1 MHLND
6 LLSLF
11 NCSMNQELS
20 VNRHIVCEVLIEWHA
35 EPSRSILCCQPQTMS
50 LPTLYQHYV
59 LPDIN
64 SGLDPKP
71 DGFYLNGKKISIHS
85 GALHY
90 FRVPQ
95 AYWRDR
101 LRKYRAAG
109 LNAVETYVPW
119 NLHEPLR
126 DEFDFGDGDNDFSD
140 FLDVVKFVKMAQ
152 EEDLFV
158 IVRPGPYI
166 CAEWDFGG
174 LPSWILNEKGVKV
187 RTSESKYMKR
197 VTCYFNKLLPLFADL
212 QFTKGGSIIAFQ
224 IENEY
229 GSINEDGTVPDIE
242 YLKQLKEIF
251 EKNGLV
257 EMFFTSDTP
266 SIRRDA
272 GTLPGVLQTANF
284 KVDPEKE
291 LNLLKELQPN
301 MPAMVMEYWTGAY
314 DHWLEPRDS
323 PEPFDVYV
331 DVLERILIFPSSVNF
346 YMFHGGTSF
355 GFMSGADVNKN
366 YQADVTSYDYVAP
379 LTESGDYTEKYY
391 KTKEILA
398 KYQSVTTKLPDLPT
412 VSQKAAYPTL
422 EVIGHLDFWDI
433 LDQLPADLKV
443 MLPNV
448 INMENLPIK
457 NGNGQ
462 SYGYINY
469 RKKVGLKT
477 ISTLKVS
484 GYVQDAA
491 MVLVDGE
498 LKSKPLE
505 TKEDINGFGYW
516 MKKDTELTL
525 NSDKAEEKTLDIIV
539 ENWGRVN
546 FGVLADFDQ
555 RKGLWQGP
563 VYLDGNELKDWEI
576 YALEFDS
583 KWAKSLINWKQG
595 PSIRKKG
602 PSVSRVILNLSVP
615 QDTFIDLRGWLKGIV
630 FVNGFN
636 LGRYCHLGPLRTLY
650 LPAPLLK
657 NGQNEILV
665 FEHFKPDVKVSFL
678 DHPILGNLKP

>member
-1 MHLND
+1 
-6 LLSLF
+6 
-11 NCSMNQELS
+11 
-20 VNRHIVCEVLIEWHA
+20 
-35 EPSRSILCCQPQTMS
+35 MS

-59 LPDIN
+59 SPKVN
-64 SGLDPKP
+64 SGLYAKP
-71 DGFYLNGKKISIHS
+71 DGFYLNGKKISLHS

-126 DEFDFGDGDNDFSD
+126 DVFDFGDGDNDFSD
-140 FLDVVKFVKMAQ
+140 FLDVVKFIKIAQ

-174 LPSWILNEKGVKV
+174 LPSWILNEEGLKL
-187 RTSESKYMKR
+187 RTSEPKYMKR
-197 VTCYFNKLLPLFADL
+197 VTDYFNKLLPLFTDL
-212 QFTKGGSIIAFQ
+212 QFTKGGPIIAFQ

-229 GSINEDGTVPDIE
+229 GSVEEDGTVPDIE
-242 YLKQLKEIF
+242 YLKQLKDLF
-251 EKNGLV
+251 VNHGLV

-266 SIRRDA
+266 TLHRDA
-272 GTLPGVLQTANF
+272 GSLPGVLQMANF

-301 MPAMVMEYWTGAY
+301 HPAMVMEYWTGWF
-314 DHWLEPRDS
+314 DHWLEPYHS
-323 PEPFDVYV
+323 IEPVHVYA
-331 DVLERILIFPSSVNF
+331 DVLERILSFPSSVNF
-346 YMFHGGTSF
+346 YMFHGGTNF
-355 GFMSGADVNKN
+355 GFMNGANVFEN
-366 YQADVTSYDYVAP
+366 YQADVTSYDYDSP
-379 LTESGDYTEKYY
+379 ITEAGDYTPKYH

-398 KYQSVTTKLPDLPT
+398 KHQTVITKLPDLPAESSK
-412 VSQKAAYPTL
+412 VAYPTL
-422 EVIGHLDFWDI
+422 KIFGHLDFEDI

-443 MLPNV
+443 KLSNV
-448 INMENLPIK
+448 TNMENLPIK

-469 RKKVGLKT
+469 RKKVALKT
-477 ISTLKVS
+477 ASTLKIS
-484 GYVQDAA
+484 GYVQDTA

-505 TKEDINGFGYW
+505 TEEDINGFGYW
-516 MKKDTELTL
+516 MQKDAELTL
-525 NSDKAEEKTLDIIV
+525 NSDKAGEKTLDIIV

-546 FGVLADFDQ
+546 FGVLANFDQ

-563 VYLDGNELKDWEI
+563 VYVDDKELKDWEI

-583 KWAKSLINWKQG
+583 KWAKSLTNWKLG
-595 PSIRKKG
+595 PPSISTRG
-602 PSVSRVILNLSVP
+602 PSVSRFVINLALP
-615 QDTFIDLRGWLKGIV
+615 QDTFIDLRGWTKGLV

-636 LGRYCHLGPLRTLY
+636 LGRYCHLGPTRTLY

-657 NGQNEILV
+657 KGQNEILV
-665 FEHFKPDVKVSFL
+665 FEHFKSDIELSFL
-678 DHPILGNLKP
+678 DYPILGDLKP